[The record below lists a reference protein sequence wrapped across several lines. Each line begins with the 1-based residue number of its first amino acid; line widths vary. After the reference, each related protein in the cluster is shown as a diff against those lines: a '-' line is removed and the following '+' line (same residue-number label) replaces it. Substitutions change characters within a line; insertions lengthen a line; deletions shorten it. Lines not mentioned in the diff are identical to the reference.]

1 MEFVMDIMAVMR
13 RLPHRYPF
21 LLIDRIL
28 KLVPGQEIVA
38 LKNVTINEPFFQG
51 HFPSQP
57 VMPGVLIVEA
67 LAQAGGVL
75 ASEMRGPGKQGEI
88 IYFMGIDGVRF
99 RRPVVP
105 GDQLILEAR
114 VLKMRSKVAKMAGR
128 ALVDQQIVAE
138 AELMASFGESDP
150 GTTDR

>member
-1 MEFVMDIMAVMR
+1 MDIALDIMAIMR

-28 KLVPGQEIVA
+28 KIVPGEEIVA
-38 LKNVTINEPFFQG
+38 LKNVTMNEPFFQG
-51 HFPSQP
+51 HFPARP
-57 VMPGVLIVEA
+57 VMPGVLIMEA

-75 ASEMRGPGKQGEI
+75 ASEIRGPEKQGEI
-88 IYFMGIDGVRF
+88 IYCMGMDNVRF

-128 ALVDQQIVAE
+128 ALVDQQLVAE
-138 AELMASFGESDP
+138 AELMASFGESE
-150 GTTDR
+150 

>member
-1 MEFVMDIMAVMR
+1 METPLDVMAIMR

-28 KLVPGQEIVA
+28 SIVPGESIVA
-38 LKNVTINEPFFQG
+38 LKNVTVNEPFFQG
-51 HFPSQP
+51 HFPAQP

-67 LAQAGGVL
+67 LAQAGGIL
-75 ASEMRGPGKQGEI
+75 ASEIRGPEKRGEI
-88 IYFMGIDGVRF
+88 IYFMGMDHVRF

-128 ALVDQQIVAE
+128 ALVAEQLVAE
-138 AELMASFGESDP
+138 AELMASFGEVADS
-150 GTTDR
+150 G

>member
-1 MEFVMDIMAVMR
+1 METPLDILAIMR

-21 LLIDRIL
+21 LLIDRIITI
-28 KLVPGQEIVA
+28 VPGESIIA

-51 HFPSQP
+51 HFPAQP

-67 LAQAGGVL
+67 MAQAGGVL
-75 ASEMRGPGKQGEI
+75 ASEIRGTEKPGEI
-88 IYFMGIDGVRF
+88 IYFMGMDQVRF

-114 VLKMRSKVAKMAGR
+114 VLKMRAKVAKMAGR
-128 ALVDQQIVAE
+128 ALVDGQLAAE
-138 AELMASFGESDP
+138 AELMASFGGVAGSA
-150 GTTDR
+150 

>member
-1 MEFVMDIMAVMR
+1 MGTTLDILDIMR

-21 LLIDRIL
+21 LLIDRIIRI
-28 KLVPGQEIVA
+28 VPGESIVA
-38 LKNVTINEPFFQG
+38 LKNVTMNEPFFQG

-67 LAQAGGVL
+67 MAQAGGVL
-75 ASEMRGPGKQGEI
+75 ASESRAAEQPGAI
-88 IYFMGIDGVRF
+88 IYFMGMDQVRF

-105 GDQLILEAR
+105 GDQLFLEAR

-128 ALVDQQIVAE
+128 ALVNDKLVAE
-138 AELMASFGESDP
+138 AELMASFGDSAESV
-150 GTTDR
+150 

>member
-1 MEFVMDIMAVMR
+1 MSTTLDIMAIMR

-21 LLIDRIL
+21 LLIDRIIS
-28 KLVPGQEIVA
+28 LVPGESITA
-38 LKNVTINEPFFQG
+38 LKNVTMNEPFFQG

-67 LAQAGGVL
+67 MAQAGGVL
-75 ASEMRGPGKQGEI
+75 ASESRAAEQPAAI
-88 IYFMGIDGVRF
+88 IYFMGMDQVRF

-105 GDQLILEAR
+105 GDQLVLEAR

-128 ALVDQQIVAE
+128 ALVGDTLVAE
-138 AELMASFGESDP
+138 AELMASFGEAAAP
-150 GTTDR
+150 A

>member
-1 MEFVMDIMAVMR
+1 MSTTLDIMAIMR

-21 LLIDRIL
+21 LLIDRIIS
-28 KLVPGQEIVA
+28 LVPGESITA
-38 LKNVTINEPFFQG
+38 LKNVTMNEPFFQG

-67 LAQAGGVL
+67 MAQAGGVL
-75 ASEMRGPGKQGEI
+75 ASESRGPGSSAAI
-88 IYFMGIDGVRF
+88 IYFMGMDQVRF

-105 GDQLILEAR
+105 GDQLVLEAR

-128 ALVDQQIVAE
+128 ALVGDTLVAE
-138 AELMASFGESDP
+138 AELMASFGEAAAP
-150 GTTDR
+150 A